1 MFGYGPKLP
10 LKSTPDDGKFGLTKT
25 IVENTAQNLKNLIL
39 TCPGER
45 IMDPE
50 FGVGLKLYLFELDS
64 GRLAAEIAERIETQ
78 AQLYMPNLTIENI
91 NFVIPEQDQA
101 EFTPDYFPQEEVSRN
116 LLGIELDYSIR
127 GGGNIVK
134 KLFIPADDLSAGG
147 GPY

>member
-10 LKSTPDDGKFGLTKT
+10 LKSTPDDGKYGLTKSIT
-25 IVENTAQNLKNLIL
+25 ENTAQNLKNLIL

-64 GRLAAEIAERIETQ
+64 SRLAAEIAERIETQ

-91 NFVIPEQDQA
+91 NFVVPEEDRA
-101 EFTPDYFPQEEVSRN
+101 EYTPGFSPREDVSRN
-116 LLGIELDYSIR
+116 LMGIELDYSIR
-127 GGGNIVK
+127 GGGNIIK
-134 KLFIPADDLSAGG
+134 KLFIPADDLSAAG